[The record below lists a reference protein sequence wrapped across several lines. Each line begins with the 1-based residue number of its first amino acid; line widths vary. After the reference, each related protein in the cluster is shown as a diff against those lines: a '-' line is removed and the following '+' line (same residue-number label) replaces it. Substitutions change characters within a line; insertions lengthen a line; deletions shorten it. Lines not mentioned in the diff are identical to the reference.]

1 MRANDLVLPTK
12 GTFAL
17 SFPQD
22 GTSQPATFQRT
33 ASNRKAR
40 STVTVLVKPNA
51 NDPLATVATLQFIDP
66 TTTLDVN
73 NQTVVGAPLR
83 LNLEVRIPSVATEV
97 QIEAFKVS
105 FQELLAKGDIIAAIF
120 GADRLI

>member
-33 ASNRKAR
+33 ATTRKAR

-51 NDPLATVATLQFIDP
+51 NDPLASVVTLQFIDP
-66 TTTLDVN
+66 TTSTDPNGQV
-73 NQTVVGAPLR
+73 VVGTPLR
-83 LNLEVRIPSVATEV
+83 INVEVRIPSIATEA
-97 QIEAFKVS
+97 QLTAFKES
-105 FQELLAKGDIIAAIF
+105 FKELLANGDIGAALF
-120 GADRLI
+120 EAERLV

>member
-22 GTSQPATFQRT
+22 GISQPATFQRT
-33 ASNRKAR
+33 ASNRRAR

-51 NDPLATVATLQFIDP
+51 NDPLASVTTLQFIDP
-66 TTTLDVN
+66 TTTTDPNGLVI
-73 NQTVVGAPLR
+73 VGTPLR
-83 LNLEVRIPSVATEV
+83 LNVEVRIPSTATDA
-97 QIEAFKVS
+97 QIAAFKAS
-105 FQELLAKGDIIAAIF
+105 FQELSVVDAIVSALF
-120 GADRLI
+120 SAERLV